1 MNNATTLPRR
11 WALITGASA
20 GIGAEFARQLA
31 ARGWNLVLTARR
43 TGRLE
48 SLAAELKRVHGAQ
61 CMVVAL
67 DLADPAAPATLHG
80 ATEAAGIEVA
90 MLVNNA
96 GYGVPGSLVSQ
107 PWATHRDFIEVLV
120 TAPVALCRLYL
131 PAMQKQQC
139 GYIINVASL
148 AGLMPGSAGHTL
160 YAASKAW
167 LIRFSQ
173 SLALENNSRG
183 VHVTA
188 LCPGFTYSE
197 FHDVNG
203 ARSIVS
209 KMPKWMWMQADAVVR
224 QGIDA
229 VLRGEVMTVPG
240 PVNRILKFIGK
251 HLPDG
256 VALRIVG
263 KRSKAYRVQDSDLR

>member
-11 WALITGASA
+11 WALISGASA

-229 VLRGEVMTVPG
+229 VLRGEVVTVPG

>member
-1 MNNATTLPRR
+1 VNAASPCRP

-43 TGRLE
+43 SDRLQAL
-48 SLAAELKRVHGAQ
+48 SDELERAHATR
-61 CMVVAL
+61 CLVVAV
-67 DLADPAAPATLHG
+67 DLADPAAPAALHA
-80 ATEAAGIEVA
+80 ATEAAGIAIE

-96 GYGVPGSLVSQ
+96 GYGVPGSLVSK
-107 PWATHRDFIEVLV
+107 PWPSHRDFIEVLV
-120 TAPVALCRLYL
+120 TAPVALCHLYL
-131 PAMQKQQC
+131 PGMQQRRR
-139 GYIINVASL
+139 GFIINVASL

-160 YAASKAW
+160 YGASKAW

-173 SLALENNSRG
+173 SLALENNRHG
-183 VHVTA
+183 IHVTA

-209 KMPKWMWMQADAVVR
+209 KMPKWMWMQADEVVR

-229 VLRGEVMTVPG
+229 VLRGDVVHVTG
-240 PVNRILKFIGK
+240 RVNRVLKFIGK

-256 VALRIVG
+256 MALRMVAR
-263 KRSKAYRVQDSDLR
+263 RSRDFRVQDSDLG

>member
-11 WALITGASA
+11 WALISGASA

-229 VLRGEVMTVPG
+229 VLRGEVVTVPG
-240 PVNRILKFIGK
+240 RVNRILKFIGK

>member
-1 MNNATTLPRR
+1 MNAADSPTRP

-43 TGRLE
+43 SERLQALADELGRAHATRCL
-48 SLAAELKRVHGAQ
+48 
-61 CMVVAL
+61 VVAV
-67 DLADPAAPATLHG
+67 DLADPAAPAALHA
-80 ATEAAGIEVA
+80 ATEAAGIGIE

-96 GYGVPGSLVSQ
+96 GYAVPGSLVSK
-107 PWATHRDFIEVLV
+107 PWQTHREFIEVLV
-120 TAPVALCRLYL
+120 TAPVALCHLYL
-131 PAMQKQQC
+131 PGMQQRRR
-139 GYIINVASL
+139 GFIINVASL

-160 YAASKAW
+160 YGASKAW

-173 SLALENNSRG
+173 SLALENNRRG
-183 VHVTA
+183 IHVTA

-197 FHDVNG
+197 FHDVTG
-203 ARSIVS
+203 ARGIVS
-209 KMPKWMWMQADAVVR
+209 KMPKWMWMHADEVAS

-229 VLRGEVMTVPG
+229 VQRGDVVYVNG
-240 PVNRILKFIGK
+240 RVNRVLKFIGK

-256 VALRIVG
+256 VALRIMG
-263 KRSKAYRVQDSDLR
+263 RRSRNYRVQDSDVG

>member
-229 VLRGEVMTVPG
+229 VLRGEVVTVPG

>member
-1 MNNATTLPRR
+1 VNNATTLPRR

>member
-1 MNNATTLPRR
+1 VNNATTLPRR

-80 ATEAAGIEVA
+80 ATEAAGIEVE

-229 VLRGEVMTVPG
+229 VLRGEVVTVPG

-263 KRSKAYRVQDSDLR
+263 KRSKEYRVQDSDLR